1 MSGAARAAAILLIS
15 CHFDHH
21 PVAGSSQDEEDEMS
35 AIEMYEMDDIFCSEE
50 EEDDESSA
58 LADDG
63 KGRNKFRGDLLHP
76 LGVSFIILSSRGAV
90 TKKRIKKYKQNFI
103 SKISFFSCALF
114 IIRYIFLFAHL
125 LEKRKVF
132 LKNIPLSYT
141 RKLNPA
147 FLPSHHF

>member
-21 PVAGSSQDEEDEMS
+21 PVAGTSQDEEDEMS

-90 TKKRIKKYKQNFI
+90 TKKRN
-103 SKISFFSCALF
+103 
-114 IIRYIFLFAHL
+114 
-125 LEKRKVF
+125 
-132 LKNIPLSYT
+132 
-141 RKLNPA
+141 
-147 FLPSHHF
+147 